1 MPLIDKVK
9 KMGTGFA
16 KVVVTKEMLEKRLG
30 HTVESVNADEL
41 VEYIG
46 IFNGLKQ
53 KEATISDWF
62 EQPKTASQITELLK
76 EEEAKAEKAGAD
88 SK

>member
-1 MPLIDKVK
+1 MKYHTTTIRNDIEY
-9 KMGTGFA
+9 G
-16 KVVVTKEMLEKRLG
+16 VTDIISPIKHRI
-30 HTVESVNADEL
+30 DEL
-41 VEYIG
+41 EDRVAKLEE
-46 IFNGLKQ
+46 